1 VLGSDIL
8 EVTIGIVFV
17 FVLVSTICSAVREG
31 IEAWLKTR
39 ASFLEY
45 GIRQLLNDPHG
56 LGIAKELFN
65 HPLISGLYA
74 DEYVTPANA
83 KPTDAALKKPPKR
96 RLYCRDR
103 NLPSYIPARNFALAL
118 MDIAASGP
126 VNGGDVEA
134 HPQRLSLQTVRAN
147 LANNIRNAHVRRALL
162 SAVDSAQGNLD
173 RAQAN
178 LEAWYD
184 SSMDR
189 VSGWYKRATHWMILV
204 IALVLAVVLNI
215 NTITIADYLFRH
227 DSVRSTIVAS
237 VEKTAGDAETQKLS
251 YADARQQLEAM
262 HLPMGWNGASFEAS
276 LGAPRTRGERA
287 AAAGIKNVAE
297 LPFAWWDDCFAILF
311 GWLITAFAATLGAP
325 FWFDVLNKV
334 MVIRST
340 VKPHEKSKEEGSEDR
355 ADTSPPAALAPPP
368 TTAAALATAPPA
380 IIVPSAIIA
389 PASFA
394 GAPTESQHA
403 PTSTAGGATPMATR
417 SIAGDPASPAGGAKL
432 TAHDDDPCDV
442 GRNTVPTPDDRLPA
456 ADGGVA

>member
-17 FVLVSTICSAVREG
+17 FVLVATVCSAVREG

-65 HPLISGLYA
+65 HPLISGLYG
-74 DEYVTPANA
+74 DEYVTPSVKLTEGEA
-83 KPTDAALKKPPKR
+83 KKPPKR

-103 NLPSYIPARNFALAL
+103 NLPSYIPSRNFALAL
-118 MDIAASGP
+118 MDIAARGP
-126 VNGGDVEA
+126 VNGGDVDSQ
-134 HPQRLSLQTVRAN
+134 HQRISLQNVRAN
-147 LANNIRNAHVRRALL
+147 LANHIPNAHVRRALL

-184 SSMDR
+184 SAMDR

-204 IALVLAVVLNI
+204 IALVLSVVLNI

-237 VEKTAGDAETQKLS
+237 IEKTTGDADTQKLS
-251 YADARQQLEAM
+251 YQDARQQLEDM
-262 HLPMGWNGASFEAS
+262 HLPMGWNGATLADAY
-276 LGAPRTRGERA
+276 GAPRTRGERKA
-287 AAAGIKNVAE
+287 SLQDGKALGFSLWYDGVAVV
-297 LPFAWWDDCFAILF
+297 F

-355 ADTSPPAALAPPP
+355 ADSSPPTTPLAVIPPAA
-368 TTAAALATAPPA
+368 APPA
-380 IIVPSAIIA
+380 VIT
-389 PASFA
+389 PAT
-394 GAPTESQHA
+394 GH
-403 PTSTAGGATPMATR
+403 ATR
-417 SIAGDPASPAGGAKL
+417 MAAAPITA
-432 TAHDDDPCDV
+432 TAHDHDDPCDV
-442 GRNTVPTPDDRLPA
+442 GRNVVPTPDDRLPA

>member
-1 VLGSDIL
+1 ML
-8 EVTIGIVFV
+8 EVTVGIVFV

-31 IEAWLKTR
+31 VEAWFKTR

-56 LGIAKELFN
+56 VGIAKELFN
-65 HPLISGLYA
+65 HPLIAGLHGDQY
-74 DEYVTPANA
+74 EPGGETQPTTNA
-83 KPTDAALKKPPKR
+83 ASSKPPKR

-103 NLPSYIPARNFALAL
+103 NLPSYIPSRNFALAL
-118 MDIAASGP
+118 LDIAARGP
-126 VNGGDVEA
+126 VNGGDVDA
-134 HPQRLSLQTVRAN
+134 QLQRISLQNVRAN
-147 LANNIRNAHVRRALL
+147 LANNIRNAQVRRALL

-237 VEKTAGDAETQKLS
+237 VEKTTGDAETQKRS
-251 YADARQQLEAM
+251 YADAKQQLEAM

-287 AAAGIKNVAE
+287 AAAGIVNVAE

-340 VKPHEKSKEEGSEDR
+340 VKPHEKSREEGSEDR
-355 ADTSPPAALAPPP
+355 TDASPPTAPAPAVAP
-368 TTAAALATAPPA
+368 AAAAL
-380 IIVPSAIIA
+380 
-389 PASFA
+389 
-394 GAPTESQHA
+394 TESPQAA
-403 PTSTAGGATPMATR
+403 P
-417 SIAGDPASPAGGAKL
+417 SIAGRATSMVS
-432 TAHDDDPCDV
+432 TAHDDDDPCDV